1 MSLYT
6 TGELAKKCNVSV
18 RTIQYYDERGILVPT
33 DLTEGGRRLFSE
45 KDVATLETICF
56 LRDLDISIKDI
67 AEILESDESKKVIE
81 LLLDELNKNLQA
93 DIKKKTEQLEKI
105 KNINSERLI
114 NKIKYIALIFLSILI
129 ILIPIIYVIIVFN
142 KLIKLRNQVK
152 ESWSTIDI
160 LLKKRTDLIPNI
172 VEVVK
177 GYSKYEKKTITE
189 IIKARSNVL
198 NATSKEESIKN
209 NEALSKSV
217 DKILLLKEEYPELKA
232 DKNYM
237 SLQNK
242 LSDLEDEIS
251 NSRIK
256 YNKDVLKYKNEI
268 EKVPSNIIANIFK
281 FKPELFFEIDKE
293 EKENQKISF
302 K

>member
-1 MSLYT
+1 MKIKVIASTKVGYVLPKEEAIDFSGKSAGICYLPDT
-6 TGELAKKCNVSV
+6 VETLFAEAPEKTQRRANGNLESGHHSVFGHAHYNLIFEGIPKILAM
-18 RTIQYYDERGILVPT
+18 ILNNEKIYNT
-33 DLTEGGRRLFSE
+33 SE
-45 KDVATLETICF
+45 KSARYTKMEPSEEEKVLYEKWIE
-56 LRDLDISIKDI
+56 KY
-67 AEILESDESKKVIE
+67 KKVI
-81 LLLDELNKNLQA
+81 
-93 DIKKKTEQLEKI
+93 
-105 KNINSERLI
+105 
-114 NKIKYIALIFLSILI
+114 
-129 ILIPIIYVIIVFN
+129 
-142 KLIKLRNQVK
+142 
-152 ESWSTIDI
+152 
-160 LLKKRTDLIPNI
+160 
-172 VEVVK
+172 
-177 GYSKYEKKTITE
+177 
-189 IIKARSNVL
+189 
-198 NATSKEESIKN
+198 
-209 NEALSKSV
+209 
-217 DKILLLKEEYPELKA
+217 KEEYPELKA

>member
-1 MSLYT
+1 M
-6 TGELAKKCNVSV
+6 
-18 RTIQYYDERGILVPT
+18 
-33 DLTEGGRRLFSE
+33 
-45 KDVATLETICF
+45 
-56 LRDLDISIKDI
+56 
-67 AEILESDESKKVIE
+67 
-81 LLLDELNKNLQA
+81 
-93 DIKKKTEQLEKI
+93 IKKRVFKI
-105 KNINSERLI
+105 W
-114 NKIKYIALIFLSILI
+114 
-129 ILIPIIYVIIVFN
+129 
-142 KLIKLRNQVK
+142 K
-152 ESWSTIDI
+152 E
-160 LLKKRTDLIPNI
+160 
-172 VEVVK
+172 
-177 GYSKYEKKTITE
+177 TITE

-198 NATSKEESIKN
+198 NATSKEERIKN

-217 DKILLLKEEYPELKA
+217 DKILLLKEEFPELKT

-251 NSRIK
+251 NSSIK

-281 FKPELFFEIDKE
+281 FKPEFFFEIDKE